1 MITIGLVLNAKSMT
15 LQTQVAGVMMRETLT
30 FMKHVVLM
38 RSVTRLERLLDFM
51 EDGVLSVTKVAM
63 LHWSQSLYLLLI
75 SLMVC
80 PLFCLSMAQE
90 EIYLWK
96 MLEMDI
102 VGMQLMGVVKGRGET
117 IDNGN
122 DQQDG
127 EEDRGASENI
137 ETYWDYPEPEDGNS
151 QRRRCWGW
159 KRCWWWRRHG
169 FMWLLNSF
177 LDLNANIS
185 CTFWAQLETPL
196 VGAIFASWLM
206 GCVVICLHLL
216 WHPKPAF
223 ML

>member
-1 MITIGLVLNAKSMT
+1 
-15 LQTQVAGVMMRETLT
+15 MMRETLT

-38 RSVTRLERLLDFM
+38 RLVTRLERLLDFM

-80 PLFCLSMAQE
+80 PLFCLLMAQE

-137 ETYWDYPEPEDGNS
+137 ETYWDYSEPEDGNS
-151 QRRRCWGW
+151 QRRRCQG
-159 KRCWWWRRHG
+159 
-169 FMWLLNSF
+169 
-177 LDLNANIS
+177 
-185 CTFWAQLETPL
+185 
-196 VGAIFASWLM
+196 
-206 GCVVICLHLL
+206 
-216 WHPKPAF
+216 
-223 ML
+223 